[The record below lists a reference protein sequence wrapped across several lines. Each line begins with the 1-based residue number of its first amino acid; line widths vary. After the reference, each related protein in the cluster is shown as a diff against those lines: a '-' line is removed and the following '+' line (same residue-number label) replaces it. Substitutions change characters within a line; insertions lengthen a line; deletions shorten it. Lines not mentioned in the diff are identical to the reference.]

1 MLSFIDIYLK
11 MQMRT
16 GTISARPHSCN
27 LLPFCDLS
35 SYRYFDT
42 FQMSI
47 DRIELL
53 SLPKMFYNNDLSSLT
68 FFLGK
73 NHFSRS
79 CSVNRSP
86 LRTSNIYPLM
96 RSKAKI
102 PASEIS
108 PSPKHRIDLTI
119 TRQLIIFQII
129 CFRDTRQFNLTDSS
143 TLPTKSPFYLLNR
156 IGPRSSK

>member
-1 MLSFIDIYLK
+1 
-11 MQMRT
+11 MRT

-35 SYRYFDT
+35 SYSYFDT

-47 DRIELL
+47 DCIELL
-53 SLPKMFYNNDLSSLT
+53 SFPKMFDNDNLSSLT

-73 NHFSRS
+73 NHFSSS
-79 CSVNRSP
+79 CSINGCS

-102 PASEIS
+102 PASKIS

-129 CFRDTRQFNLTDSS
+129 CFRDTRQFNLADSS